1 MNTIGS
7 IDLLP
12 QITEEEVEEIEEKGE
27 INLYGVFFVFLVVS
41 VSLVVLGG
49 NLMTQLDYNKQSQ
62 NLANTEGEIMDLQYI
77 EIKQRTLN
85 NKMDI
90 YTVVSDRDFYADVVL
105 QYLMEVT
112 ESLSTVDS
120 LYLDDNLS
128 FEVRGRTSSYTNV
141 ARLWNDMS
149 QQEDFFEL
157 VNLQYA
163 RKSEEEGNECIRF
176 SFTGIMQRES
186 LDKL

>member
-1 MNTIGS
+1 VDPVRS

-12 QITEEEVEEIEEKGE
+12 QITEEEVEEIEEKGK

-49 NLMTQLDYNKQSQ
+49 GLIAQSDYNRQAQ
-62 NLANTEGEIMDLQYI
+62 NLADTEGEILDLQYL

-85 NKMDI
+85 NKI
-90 YTVVSDRDFYADVVL
+90 STYTAVEDRDFYADVVL
-105 QYLMEVT
+105 EYLMEVT

-120 LYLDDNLS
+120 LYLDDSLS
-128 FEVRGRTSSYTNV
+128 FEVRGRTSSYINV
-141 ARLWNDMS
+141 ARLWHDMS
-149 QQEDFFEL
+149 RQEDFFEI

-163 RKSEEEGNECIRF
+163 RKSDEDEGITF
-176 SFTGIMQRES
+176 SFTGVMSRDS